1 MVMSAK
7 EKKAFV
13 ARMKK
18 AKKDAAK
25 GKTKPKKQKKQ
36 SSLSKTAAY
45 HRKQLRKLGY
55 SERTI
60 NKFLREHG
68 KIK

>member
-1 MVMSAK
+1 MVT
-7 EKKAFV
+7 EKQRKAREAFI
-13 ARMKK
+13 KK
-18 AKKDAAK
+18 YAGKKSK
-25 GKTKPKKQKKQ
+25 LKKQKRQ